1 MSVDTNYGFLVGTLA
16 LTLLEQLQHIRSA
29 GECNSNGGICLQL
42 QLSNIDRGML
52 IHLMYLWP
60 KHSGSSNYP
69 IPSTKKGL
77 TPRGCYLFHERKHSM
92 WTNRNA
98 YSKLRYELLDFL
110 IAELSKDVA

>member
-42 QLSNIDRGML
+42 QLSPIDRGML
-52 IHLMYLWP
+52 IHLMSLWP
-60 KHSGSSNYP
+60 KYSGSSNYP

-92 WTNRNA
+92 WTNKNA